1 MKEKQILKELHAARK
16 RMEKEF
22 HYTDIPVE
30 NFEIDDIRMEYFMV
44 CLEPKSVPYGKGIG
58 AFTYKDGRVFQFCY
72 NIHTPEAKG
81 PRLSNQ
87 MTNIQQLELSEIR
100 TDIFMLRPVDTD
112 FGNMAFWDHT
122 PLSTLTGESKTLRL
136 LMKSLQ
142 AYCRKEN
149 YCEQLQKLDLAHLE
163 WETERNAATVMM
175 NSMYGVSQ
183 SEGMRW
189 CKKQM
194 EDTEKRLICAAHL
207 AEGRAFE
214 CPYKNADERE
224 KADYPCTDYKRIAE
238 V

>member
-16 RMEKEF
+16 RTEKEF

-58 AFTYKDGRVFQFCY
+58 AFTYKDGRVFQFRY

-87 MTNIQQLELSEIR
+87 MTNIQQLELSER
-100 TDIFMLRPVDTD
+100 TDIFILRPVDTD
-112 FGNMAFWDHT
+112 FGNMAFWNYT
-122 PLSTLTGESKTLRL
+122 PLSALTGESKTLRL

-142 AYCRKEN
+142 AYCRKKD
-149 YCEQLQKLDLAHLE
+149 YCKQLRKLDHVHLE
-163 WETERNAATVMM
+163 WETERNIAMVMT
-175 NSMYGVSQ
+175 NSMYGMSQ
-183 SEGMRW
+183 STGVRW

-194 EDTEKRLICAAHL
+194 EDTKKRLICAAHL
-207 AEGRAFE
+207 ADGRAFE
-214 CPYKNADERE
+214 CPYKNAEQRDA
-224 KADYPCTDYKRIAE
+224 ADYPCADYEGMME